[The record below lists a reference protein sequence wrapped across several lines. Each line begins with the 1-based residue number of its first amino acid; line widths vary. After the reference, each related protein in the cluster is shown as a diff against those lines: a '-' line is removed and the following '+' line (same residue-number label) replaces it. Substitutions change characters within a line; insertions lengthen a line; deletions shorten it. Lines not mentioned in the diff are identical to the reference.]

1 MTMLA
6 NLTDSL
12 KRAAKSALR
21 QAIGPAIGA
30 AVVAY
35 FVYYAVQGDRGLLA
49 MKHLET
55 EIATAESVLQQVR
68 AERERMEKRAQLMRN
83 DHLDRDMLDERART
97 MLNLSNPR
105 DVVIQLPKA
114 VVPDDPSAEN
124 SAEKRVRSVN

>member
-1 MTMLA
+1 MTMLQ

-55 EIATAESVLQQVR
+55 EIATAESVLQQVK
-68 AERERMEKRAQLMRN
+68 AERERMDRRAQLMRG

-97 MLNLSNPR
+97 MLNLSGQR
-105 DVVIQLPKA
+105 DVIISLPP
-114 VVPDDPSAEN
+114 VFDQDDT
-124 SAEKRVRSVN
+124 SAEKRPRSVN